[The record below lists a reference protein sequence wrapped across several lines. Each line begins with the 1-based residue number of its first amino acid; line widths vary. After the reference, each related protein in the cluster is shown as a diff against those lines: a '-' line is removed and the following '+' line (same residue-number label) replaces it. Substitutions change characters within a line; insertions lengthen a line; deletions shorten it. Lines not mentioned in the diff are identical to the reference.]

1 MLAKLHI
8 LVLVASLSLASA
20 QAPSKEQERAS
31 SLQKIRAAKT
41 VYFDDQTR
49 TRSKASDNARAE
61 LKKWNRYKIVDDRTK
76 ADLILL
82 FSLHKYEG
90 GYEVHP
96 GGPTGA
102 TNIHGQRQEGMAT
115 DYVQTEPAQAGF
127 LTAIDPKTGDALW
140 SDSHQWGGL
149 LTGFDSV
156 GVRLVKKFKKQVK

>member
-1 MLAKLHI
+1 MLAKLHTLI
-8 LVLVASLSLASA
+8 LVATLSLHSP
-20 QAPSKEQERAS
+20 QSTSKEHESA
-31 SLQKIRAAKT
+31 LAMQKLRTAKT

-49 TRSKASDNARAE
+49 TRSKAGDNARAE
-61 LKKWNRYKIVDDRTK
+61 LKKWNRYKIVDDRTQ

-90 GYEVHP
+90 GYEVHQ

-102 TNIHGQRQEGMAT
+102 TSTHGQSQEGLAPS
-115 DYVQTEPAQAGF
+115 YVQTEPAQAGF

-140 SDSHQWGGL
+140 SYSHQWGGL

-156 GVRLVKKFKKQVK
+156 GVRLVDRFKKAVK